1 MYDTKCA
8 LYTFL
13 SFLPFLISLYYLKL
27 AHEARPKGK
36 KSKFYWFPFYP
47 HKANMNEKM
56 IFLNMQFSV
65 FLCIVASDIECL
77 AYRLDF
83 ESSRSFFMALL
94 QFSPTHVGIL
104 LVTAWITIIDGGKNK
119 TTPKWCRNLE
129 IAVVFYGY
137 VVTTFLSIIGY
148 HICLTDNDIPLDQ
161 GACEYNHYPSEDGII
176 SGVKKL
182 VYITIF
188 ATYGTLSG
196 VYGAKISY
204 QLRSG
209 KGKKASPEEKKIK
222 RWCYT
227 LCVLFV
233 FGVWGNTQA
242 MGPRWGRTIKIPA
255 FCEMDWTTPFIQINL
270 IQWGIVY
277 AMQPMKKGKKL
288 TTHIVSSAFA
298 KFRSTDASDHI
309 CLTDNDIPL
318 DQGACEYNHYPS
330 EDGIISGVKK
340 LVYITIFATYGT
352 LSGVYGAKIS
362 YQLRSGKG
370 KKASPEEK
378 KIKRWCYTLC
388 VLFVFGVW
396 GNTQAMGPR
405 WGRTIK
411 IPAFCEM
418 DWTTPFIQINLI
430 QWGIVYAMQPMKKG
444 KKLTTHIVSSAF
456 AKFRSTDASGRK
468 RSKSSKSRSSTKT
481 AGDSSTNGSSTRSSS
496 NNSSANSSKTS
507 SLLSSVKSA
516 SSSSSTS
523 GSSSMGSEGSNSSSV
538 AFESEMTSS
547 FASESDSSFASEMG
561 GSAFESVADGSAFE
575 PEEEPVAVAP
585 YGNKVAPE

>member
-27 AHEARPKGK
+27 AHEARLKGK

-119 TTPKWCRNLE
+119 TTPNWCRNLE

-148 HICLTDNDIPLDQ
+148 
-161 GACEYNHYPSEDGII
+161 
-176 SGVKKL
+176 
-182 VYITIF
+182 
-188 ATYGTLSG
+188 
-196 VYGAKISY
+196 
-204 QLRSG
+204 
-209 KGKKASPEEKKIK
+209 
-222 RWCYT
+222 
-227 LCVLFV
+227 
-233 FGVWGNTQA
+233 
-242 MGPRWGRTIKIPA
+242 
-255 FCEMDWTTPFIQINL
+255 
-270 IQWGIVY
+270 
-277 AMQPMKKGKKL
+277 
-288 TTHIVSSAFA
+288 
-298 KFRSTDASDHI
+298 HI

>member
-1 MYDTKCA
+1 MLVRYVCTGDGMFSGGLQGGLNKDSWEHFYVYDPVCKFPYVNKGWYRHWSGVVPPGGENVTNPERYYGDDCSSAIYDESGIKGYAACFDDVVIDDCSITAAEASGNGYLFGTMYDTKCA

-119 TTPKWCRNLE
+119 TTPRWCRNLE

-148 HICLTDNDIPLDQ
+148 
-161 GACEYNHYPSEDGII
+161 
-176 SGVKKL
+176 
-182 VYITIF
+182 
-188 ATYGTLSG
+188 
-196 VYGAKISY
+196 
-204 QLRSG
+204 
-209 KGKKASPEEKKIK
+209 
-222 RWCYT
+222 
-227 LCVLFV
+227 
-233 FGVWGNTQA
+233 
-242 MGPRWGRTIKIPA
+242 
-255 FCEMDWTTPFIQINL
+255 
-270 IQWGIVY
+270 
-277 AMQPMKKGKKL
+277 
-288 TTHIVSSAFA
+288 
-298 KFRSTDASDHI
+298 HI